1 MKIIQKVALA
11 VIQNN
16 KVMLVRSR
24 KNKNV
29 FYTLGGKPERHETD
43 YDCLDR
49 EVMEETNTKIRH
61 GSLSFIDTIYAEAH
75 DKINTTIELR
85 LYIGS
90 LVGDPNPSSEIEEIS
105 FFDTSMPD
113 KNRSILM
120 NKVLDLLHDKDY
132 IK

>member
-11 VIQNN
+11 VIRNN

-29 FYTLGGKPERHETD
+29 FYTLGGKPEVHETD

-49 EVMEETNTKIRH
+49 EVMEETNTKIQRN
-61 GSLSFIDTIYAEAH
+61 SLSFIDTIRAEAH
-75 DKINTTIELR
+75 DKINTIIELK
-85 LYIGS
+85 LYTGNLI
-90 LVGDPNPSSEIEEIS
+90 GDPKPSSEIEEIG
-105 FFDTSMPD
+105 FFDTSMSD

-120 NKVLDLLHDKDY
+120 NKVLNLLHDKGY